1 MFEEQ
6 TFKLSQENASQKIF
20 LRVAAF
26 SNYIDETSSQLLRLK
41 ENDEKHPEP
50 FGHLMAVS

>member
-1 MFEEQ
+1 MFERQ
-6 TFKLSQENASQKIF
+6 TFKLSQENAAQKIF

-26 SNYIDETSSQLLRLK
+26 SNYIDETSSQLLRLE

-50 FGHLMAVS
+50 FGHLMAAS